1 LRAYML
7 SPEFGVG
14 AFKGQPLSFRPW
26 NNQLRQ
32 AILLADGKLVVSVS
46 PQEEFL
52 HQTTRLDT
60 LGFDQPESTCRF

>member
-1 LRAYML
+1 
-7 SPEFGVG
+7 
-14 AFKGQPLSFRPW
+14 
-26 NNQLRQ
+26 
-32 AILLADGKLVVSVS
+32 LLADGKLVVSVS